1 MTDEERDELLIR
13 LDERTAALVKS
24 FSAHVK
30 HHWMISIPVGL
41 ALLGLLIRFLV

>member
-1 MTDEERDELLIR
+1 MDDEERDELLIR
-13 LDERTAALVKS
+13 LDERTATLVKS

-41 ALLGLLIRFLV
+41 LILGLVIKLLT